1 MSIESII
8 GIVSGIVG
16 IVAATCSVI
25 SWLSKQHKEYPTIEL
40 FSQVTNKDLSDADHR
55 KFLKKLSKSTLINN
69 RIMKEYIQNFVLS
82 KRGKEEVLLD
92 ICNSNNIEPTEDI
105 CKGLLDYCSS
115 TIKAKFDKN
124 RSSNLL
130 VTISTSEKEEV
141 CASSK
146 LIG

>member
-1 MSIESII
+1 M
-8 GIVSGIVG
+8 
-16 IVAATCSVI
+16 
-25 SWLSKQHKEYPTIEL
+25 
-40 FSQVTNKDLSDADHR
+40 
-55 KFLKKLSKSTLINN
+55 
-69 RIMKEYIQNFVLS
+69 S

-146 LIG
+146 LIGEQMVYMAELLNIRYPETCKRLTDILDKHNVKYAFLKGTKDIWCRDYMPIQTESGKLIQFKYDPSYLKGKKEKS